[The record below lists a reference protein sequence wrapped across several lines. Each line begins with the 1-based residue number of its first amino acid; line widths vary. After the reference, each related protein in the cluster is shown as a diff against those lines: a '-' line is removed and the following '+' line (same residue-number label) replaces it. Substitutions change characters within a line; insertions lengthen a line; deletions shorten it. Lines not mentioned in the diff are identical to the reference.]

1 MLTGSCC
8 CGDITFT
15 VAGTPKGAAVCHCSQ
30 CRKMSGHLWSSSY
43 VPESDITIT
52 GAPRW
57 FAASDSATR
66 GFCPRCGSF
75 LFWKAHDE
83 DTMSFAMGAI
93 DGATGMRIVKH
104 IFTDSRG
111 DYYDLPDDVPLS
123 P

>member
-8 CGDITFT
+8 CGDVTFT
-15 VAGTPKGAAVCHCSQ
+15 VSGTPTGAAVCHCSQ
-30 CRKMSGHLWSSSY
+30 CRKMSGHLWSSSH
-43 VPESDITIT
+43 VPEGDIAIT
-52 GAPRW
+52 GALRW
-57 FAASDSATR
+57 FAASDNATR

-83 DTMSFAMGAI
+83 DRMSFAMGAI
-93 DGATGMRIVKH
+93 DGPTGLQIVKH

-111 DYYDLPDDVPLS
+111 DYYDLPDDVPCT